1 MLSRSITAALTARDA
16 ARRDYAA
23 IVRARPTPAQVF
35 DAAVCAALLALGIG
49 VTTSADAGA
58 GTVVDTLLLPTVILP
73 ILLRHRAPFAAAAA
87 LAAGCVVSGIPTFD
101 QFRVGVAIPA
111 AILILYPLAHDSERP
126 RALAGLGLVLAG
138 MVFVGMTDKV
148 ASGAA
153 GVASTV
159 AFAFPVCIVSWGGG
173 RLVRSRE
180 QLLAQLAER
189 SELLERRRGH
199 AAALAVEVERTRLAS
214 DLDAA
219 ARLRVEAISR
229 QAQSGA
235 RSLPDQ
241 PDAARAAFVAIEHL
255 GRDSLEEM
263 RGLLGILR
271 DDAVDAP
278 RTPHG

>member
-1 MLSRSITAALTARDA
+1 
-16 ARRDYAA
+16 
-23 IVRARPTPAQVF
+23 VRARPTSAQVF
-35 DAAVCAALLALGIG
+35 DLAVCAALLALGVA

-58 GTVVDTLLLPTVILP
+58 GTDVDTLLLPTVILP
-73 ILLRHRAPFAAAAA
+73 ILLRRRAPFAAAAA
-87 LAAGCVVSGIPTFD
+87 LSAGCVVSGIPTFD

-126 RALAGLGLVLAG
+126 QALAGLGLALAG
-138 MVFVGMTDKV
+138 MVFIGITDKV

-159 AFAFPVCIVSWGGG
+159 AFAFPVCMVSWGGG

-180 QLLAQLAER
+180 QLVARLAER
-189 SELLERRRGH
+189 SALLERGRGH
-199 AAALAVEVERTRLAS
+199 TAALAVEVERARLAA

-229 QAQSGA
+229 WAQSGT
-235 RSLPDQ
+235 RYLPDQ
-241 PDAARAAFVAIEHL
+241 PAAARAAFVAIEHL

-263 RGLLGILR
+263 RGLLGVLR
-271 DDAVDAP
+271 DDAVGVPAP
-278 RTPHG
+278 RGPDG